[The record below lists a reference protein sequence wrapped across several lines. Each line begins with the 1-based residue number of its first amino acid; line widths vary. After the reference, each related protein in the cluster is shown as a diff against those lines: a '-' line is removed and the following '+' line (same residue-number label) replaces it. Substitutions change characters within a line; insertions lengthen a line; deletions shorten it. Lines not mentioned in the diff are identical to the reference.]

1 MIYLIG
7 GIARSGK
14 TLVRKEIL
22 KRYNISGIGTDSIR
36 YMLSHSQPELGIDH
50 NKPSTHNG
58 PLMWPYID
66 NLIHHIVEYDNEDFV
81 IEGDVLLPEYLG
93 KYVEDE
99 SVKTCFIGFSNTKV
113 ESKFREMVDN
123 STEGDWTKEYTEK
136 EMKDFVKSGIKR
148 SKKYGKECKELGVE
162 YFDTG
167 KDFDKSVHDIVSSLI
182 SANLSI

>member
-22 KRYNISGIGTDSIR
+22 KRYIISGIGTDSIR
-36 YMLSHSQPELGIDH
+36 YMLSRTQPELGIDH

-66 NLIHHIVEYDNEDFV
+66 NLIHHIIEYDNEDYV
-81 IEGDVLLPEYLG
+81 IEGDVLLPKYLG
-93 KYVEDE
+93 KYVENE
-99 SVKTCFIGFSNTKV
+99 SVKSCFIGFSNTKV
-113 ESKFREMVDN
+113 ESKFKEMVDN
-123 STEGDWTKEYTEK
+123 SYEGDWTKEYTDK
-136 EMKDFVKSGIKR
+136 EMKKFVKSGIKR
-148 SKKYGKECKELGVE
+148 SKKYKKECKELGVE

-167 KDFDKSVHDIVSSLI
+167 MNFEKSILDIVSTLVST
-182 SANLSI
+182 NLSV